1 MRRGEGPR
9 AVSPNAGKRTWM
21 ARTRWI
27 STSMQEMTFEFTRVS
42 HRTQGYGVG
51 LVDLFTCIL
60 DMHVIGP

>member
-1 MRRGEGPR
+1 
-9 AVSPNAGKRTWM
+9 M